1 MNFKFPKEFLFGAA
15 SSAVQIEAGVGE
27 GGKGQD
33 VLDYYW
39 TLYPEKYGQADPSKA
54 ADFYHRYPEDIKM
67 MKELGLKAFR
77 FSISWSRIYPNG
89 MENGPCQAGIDYYS
103 DMIDK
108 LIEADIVP
116 FFDLWHCDMPAWV
129 MEKGGVLSPD
139 FGDWFAQYAKT
150 CFEAFGGR
158 VQYWSTVNEPNVN
171 VMAAYAWGITAPFEK
186 DIARSVLACH
196 NMVLAHFKAVKVFR
210 ELNIPGKIGFV
221 NHVQLAYGLTLSKE
235 DQEAAERNMGFYS
248 NWFND
253 AMLLGHYPESVVHYP
268 YLADHLPENYQKEL
282 DNNFITCDFFG
293 INYYSSSVVKY
304 EKNDILDYKII
315 TDLLPKDD
323 YGFTVNP
330 QGIYDTIMYVQ
341 NRYPGIELAI
351 TENGISRARSGN
363 YEEELDD
370 DYRITYLREHLRGVA
385 RAVAAGAPVT
395 GYFHWS
401 LMDTNELYVNGYSHL
416 FGLLQ
421 VRFDKP
427 TLDRVPRK
435 SWYYYQQ
442 IIAKGEVN

>member
-1 MNFKFPKEFLFGAA
+1 MHFTFPKEFLFGAA

-77 FSISWSRIYPNG
+77 FSFSWSRIYPNG
-89 MENGPCQAGIDYYS
+89 MEAGPCQAGIDYYT
-103 DMIDK
+103 DMLDK

-129 MEKGGVLSPD
+129 IQKGGVLNPE
-139 FGDWFAQYAKT
+139 FIDWFAEYAKT
-150 CFEAFGGR
+150 CFKAFGGR
-158 VQYWSTVNEPNVN
+158 VQYWSTVNEPNIN
-171 VMAAYAWGITAPFEK
+171 VMAAYARGSTPPFEK
-186 DIARSVLACH
+186 DVAHSVVACH

-221 NHVQLAYGLTLSKE
+221 NHVQLVYAATPDKA

-268 YLADHLPENYQKEL
+268 RMADYLPENYQKDL
-282 DNNFITCDFFG
+282 DENFNASDFFG
-293 INYYSSSVVKY
+293 INYYGTSTTKY
-304 EKNDILDYKII
+304 EKNDEFDYQ
-315 TDLLPKDD
+315 TVPSNLPRDD
-323 YGFTVNP
+323 YGFNINP
-330 QGIYDTIMYVQ
+330 QGIYDTIVYVHK
-341 NRYPGIELAI
+341 RYPDLELI
-351 TENGISRARSGN
+351 ISENGIGRKKSGN

-370 DYRITYLREHLRGVA
+370 EYRISYLREHLRGIS
-385 RAVAAGAPVT
+385 RAAAAGLPVT

-401 LMDTNELYVNGYSHL
+401 LMDTNELYVNGYAYM

-421 VRFDKP
+421 VRYDKP

-435 SWYYYQQ
+435 SWYYYQD
-442 IIAKGEVN
+442 IIKKGTVN